1 MLKNIFY
8 VSTMNLSLND
18 TFYKDE
24 SFDICPSDFDYVIQY
39 CVFCIILMILVS
51 CLCLIGYK

>member
-24 SFDICPSDFDYVIQY
+24 PSDFCSSADSYHHQYDFFYVRKI
-39 CVFCIILMILVS
+39 
-51 CLCLIGYK
+51 